1 MSLQSKVQQT
11 RVVLKQVLREYGP
24 RRSAVAWTAGKDSTV
39 ALWLWRSLLL
49 EMEQAMPGL
58 GISTLYTIARAC
70 SHGMNITFARCG
82 YTYGGMLVNNT
93 QISGAI
99 ESMNVWYKRLPAT

>member
-1 MSLQSKVQQT
+1 VDPAQRGGGV
-11 RVVLKQVLREYGP
+11 
-24 RRSAVAWTAGKDSTV
+24 AVH
-39 ALWLWRSLLL
+39 LLL